1 MSMMV
6 SLLWMY
12 LVLCVFVRIILRE
25 GIIDCGLCSFLTSD
39 GDSGADEALKKDL
52 PSLLN
57 SRIVVDAS

>member
-1 MSMMV
+1 M
-6 SLLWMY
+6 
-12 LVLCVFVRIILRE
+12 LCVFVRIILRE

-57 SRIVVDAS
+57 SRIVVDAG